1 MTTQPSSK
9 NYYLALGLGGV
20 ETDIAFGESATG
32 GNNKVVVFKGKEDIP
47 LTINQD
53 LVSSISKNLDPLYP
67 DGLELTLHGGVLGH
81 VKKPNESESRKL
93 IGVSFGAGFDIS
105 KLPLVG
111 KYIPAD
117 QMIRID
123 KVQAFFSSAPWSAV
137 ETAELAKILPAGPV
151 KLPQYLNQGG
161 NFTFAVDLGG
171 AQPQQISLAATDA
184 PSRAPATAPNATPPR
199 PATQPGVAFWL
210 SVDKT
215 MGLLTLR
222 RVGAR
227 YYESRVHFMFDA
239 SLLIGPVT
247 LSLEG
252 LSVGTR
258 LDRFDPV
265 FNLDGVGLSYEKPGL
280 QVSGGLLYN
289 AITRSFSGRALIK
302 TKTLTIAA
310 LGAYEEVNGNHSLFV
325 YAVANRSIGVGPPCF
340 EVTGMTAGFGYNRS
354 VRIPEPEDVGRFALV
369 AAAGNGSAIK
379 DPMGALRT
387 MERDLPATPGNLFF
401 AIGVKFNTY
410 KIVNSVALLIV
421 RMGRQVQVD
430 AVGLSTLTIPVGATG
445 NDVQANVEIGWTA
458 RYNRDEGALQVRGA
472 IDPQRSFVF
481 SRKCKLSGQFAF
493 YSWLEGPHAGDFV
506 FTLGGY
512 HPKFSPPSHYPR
524 PAPLRFSWEV
534 FRYKLDTSIIKGETS
549 LNLSGSMYWALT
561 PRAMMVGGIL
571 DAHYRFRTEISYDL
585 SILGHDIAGVSLS
598 GAVDARLTAKAN
610 FLISWQPFYYDAEIG
625 LDIRISAS
633 LTGRAYLDLWLFT
646 IDESVTKTF
655 DLDLSANL
663 RLWGPE
669 LSGRAT
675 VDWEIISFDIAF
687 GEGSKS
693 KPKAIDWATF
703 ESKFLPASENICT
716 IGLENGGIRQLEGG
730 GWVVNANELAITTHS
745 VVPSTTVRA
754 GTMFAET
761 RAAAG
766 IAPMDIATIAGAT
779 HTITVIDTENNDL
792 DVTDNFSFATIK
804 KNAPKAVWGSSFQPG
819 LNDARLLNDM
829 LMGVRIG
836 PKAPAPPDVTT
847 FKPISSFR
855 YDVEPK
861 ENAYSWQAA
870 LAKGAR
876 VSNADLSGINSPITQ
891 TRRKAL
897 LDVLE
902 LDASNVRLSNFSDVF
917 LV

>member
-1 MTTQPSSK
+1 MTTLPSSK

-20 ETDIAFGESATG
+20 EADIAFGESAAG
-32 GNNKVVVFKGKEDIP
+32 GNNKVVVFKGQDDKP
-47 LTINQD
+47 LIINQD
-53 LVSSISKNLDPLYP
+53 FVSSISKDLGPLYP
-67 DGLELTLHGGVLGH
+67 DGLELTLHGGMLGH
-81 VKKPNESESRKL
+81 VKRPKETESRKL
-93 IGVSFGAGFDIS
+93 VGVSFGAGFDVS

-117 QMIRID
+117 QMIRVD

-137 ETAELAKILPAGPV
+137 ETAELAKILPAGPL
-151 KLPQYLNQGG
+151 KLPPYLNQGG

-171 AQPQQISLAATDA
+171 AEPQQISLAATDA
-184 PSRAPATAPNATPPR
+184 PSRAPAATGAATGATPPR

-210 SVDKT
+210 TVDKT
-215 MGLLTLR
+215 MGPLTIR

-247 LSLEG
+247 LSLDG

-258 LDRFDPV
+258 LDEFDPV

-289 AITRSFSGRALIK
+289 AMKGSFNGRALIK
-302 TKTLTIAA
+302 TQTLTIAA

-325 YAVANRSIGVGPPCF
+325 YAVANRSVGVGPPCF

-354 VRIPEPEDVGRFALV
+354 VRIPEPEDVGRFSLV
-369 AAAGNGSAIK
+369 AAATGSSAMT

-387 MERDLPATPGNLFF
+387 MEQDLPANPGALFF
-401 AIGVKFNTY
+401 AIGIKFNTY
-410 KIVNSVALLIV
+410 KIVESVAVLIV
-421 RMGRQVQVD
+421 QMGEQLQVD
-430 AVGLSTLTIPVGATG
+430 AVGLSTLNIPVGATRS
-445 NDVQANVEIGWTA
+445 NAQAHVEIGWTA

-472 IDPQRSFVF
+472 IDPQKSYVF
-481 SRKCKLSGQFAF
+481 SNKCKLSGQFAF

-512 HPKFSPPSHYPR
+512 HPKFSPPSHYPK

-549 LNLSGSMYWALT
+549 LNLSGSMYYALT
-561 PRAMMVGGIL
+561 PSAMMVGGIL
-571 DAHYRFRTEISYDL
+571 EAHYRFRTKISYDL

-598 GAVDARLTAKAN
+598 GNVDARLTAKAN

-646 IDESVTKTF
+646 IDESVTKSF

-669 LSGRAT
+669 LSGRAE

-687 GEGSKS
+687 GKGSKS

-703 ESKFLPASENICT
+703 QSKFLPAPGNVCT
-716 IGLENGGIRQLEGG
+716 IGLEKGATRQLEEGT
-730 GWVVNANELAITTHS
+730 WVVNANELAIT
-745 VVPSTTVRA
+745 
-754 GTMFAET
+754 
-761 RAAAG
+761 
-766 IAPMDIATIAGAT
+766 
-779 HTITVIDTENNDL
+779 L
-792 DVTDNFSFATIK
+792 
-804 KNAPKAVWGSSFQPG
+804 
-819 LNDARLLNDM
+819 
-829 LMGVRIG
+829 
-836 PKAPAPPDVTT
+836 
-847 FKPISSFR
+847 
-855 YDVEPK
+855 
-861 ENAYSWQAA
+861 
-870 LAKGAR
+870 
-876 VSNADLSGINSPITQ
+876 
-891 TRRKAL
+891 
-897 LDVLE
+897 
-902 LDASNVRLSNFSDVF
+902 
-917 LV
+917 